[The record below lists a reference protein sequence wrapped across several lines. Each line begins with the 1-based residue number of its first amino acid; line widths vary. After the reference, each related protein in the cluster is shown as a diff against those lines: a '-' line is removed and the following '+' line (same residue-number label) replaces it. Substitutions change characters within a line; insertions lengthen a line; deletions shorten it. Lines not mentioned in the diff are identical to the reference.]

1 MPRTL
6 LNTLYVQSQGAYLHL
21 ESDTIK
27 VELDGETKTRV
38 PLHHIGGVVVF
49 GNVLLSPF
57 LIGKLAGEGKSVTW
71 LAQSGRFQAQAH
83 GPQSG
88 NILLRQAQFA
98 AAQQPQLC
106 ADLTRR
112 ILAGK
117 LQNSRTTLL
126 RAARETGDPSDW
138 QALKGSA
145 ESHANAIR
153 KLPGTSTVDELRG
166 LEGEAAARYFEVFT
180 HMIRVQRSDFYF
192 HARIKRPPRDAINA
206 LLSFI
211 YALLTTDCVAALQG
225 VGLDPQ
231 LGYLHAVR
239 PGRPSLA
246 LDLLEEYRSCI
257 GDRLALTLINRQQ
270 IQPKHF
276 LSREGGAV
284 MLNDDGRKVVLIAY
298 QERKKETLTHPYTGH
313 VTPVQLIPHV
323 QARLLAKT
331 LRGELV
337 TYPPFILKG

>member
-1 MPRTL
+1 MPKTL

-27 VELDGETKTRV
+27 VEVEGELKARV
-38 PLHHIGGVVVF
+38 PLHHIGGIVVF

-57 LIGKLAGEGKSVTW
+57 LIGKLSTEGKSVTW
-71 LAQSGRFQAQAH
+71 LANSGRFQAQAH

-88 NILLRQAQFA
+88 NILLRQAQFEA
-98 AAQQPQLC
+98 GRQPHLC
-106 ADLTRR
+106 AELTRR

-117 LQNSRTTLL
+117 LQNARSTLL
-126 RAARETGDPSDW
+126 RAARESNSTTD
-138 QALKGSA
+138 QTALRASA
-145 ESHANAIR
+145 EAHATAIR
-153 KLPGTSTVDELRG
+153 KLPNTNTVDELRG
-166 LEGEAAARYFEVFT
+166 LEGEAAAQYFRVFT
-180 HMIRVQRSDFYF
+180 HMIRVQREEFYF

-211 YALLTTDCVAALQG
+211 YALLTTDCVAALQS

-231 LGYLHAVR
+231 LGFLHVVR

-246 LDLLEEYRSCI
+246 LDLLEEYRSPI
-257 GDRLALTLINRQQ
+257 GDRLALTLVNRQQ

-276 LSREGGAV
+276 EAREGGAV
-284 MLNDDGRKVVLIAY
+284 MLNEDGRKIVLVAY
-298 QERKKETLTHPYTGH
+298 QERKKETLIHPFTGH

-331 LRGELV
+331 LRGDLE
-337 TYPPFILKG
+337 TYPPFILRG